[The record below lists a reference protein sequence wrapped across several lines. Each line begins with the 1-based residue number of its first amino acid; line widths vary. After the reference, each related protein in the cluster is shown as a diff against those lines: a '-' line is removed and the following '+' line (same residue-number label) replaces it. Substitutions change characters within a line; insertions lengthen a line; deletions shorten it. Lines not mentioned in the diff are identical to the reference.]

1 MPVVVVQ
8 DSDTVTESVLGVQM
22 QRFSYTKRI
31 RVFDATSVDDGAE
44 AAFAQGTHWIEGS
57 YTGLMVATAVS
68 PPSADLLKGTLSID
82 LNGAASGSFGVAETA
97 MVLHT
102 SVMYSGNFMNGG
114 PCIVQVQFRGTDQAT
129 A

>member
-8 DSDTVTESVLGVQM
+8 ESPTVTESVAGVQM

-31 RVFDATSVDDGAE
+31 RVFDATSVDDGAV

-57 YTGLMVATAVS
+57 YTGLMVTGAVS
-68 PPSADLLKGTLSID
+68 PPSASLLKGALKID
-82 LNGAASGSFGVAETA
+82 IGGGNFGDTETA
-97 MVLHT
+97 EVLHT

-114 PCIVQVQFRGTDQAT
+114 PCIVQVQFRGTDEAT
-129 A
+129 VTA